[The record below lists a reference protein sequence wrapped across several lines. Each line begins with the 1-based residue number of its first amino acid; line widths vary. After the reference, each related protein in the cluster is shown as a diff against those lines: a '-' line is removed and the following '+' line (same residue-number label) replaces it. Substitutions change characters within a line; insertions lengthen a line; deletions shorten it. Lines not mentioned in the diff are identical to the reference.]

1 MSLAA
6 KHDAPAGFDLSGLN
20 NLASFLGDPQQESAG
35 APMMV
40 DLDLIDED
48 ENNPRR
54 DANPGFEVE
63 SIEELAESIKISGIK
78 SPLSLRPNPEQPG
91 RYIINHG
98 HRRFRAGQVAGLTQ
112 VPAFLDSNHDDFD
125 QVIENMQRENLTAR
139 EVADFIGGKLAEG
152 MTQADI
158 ARRLGKSKAYVS
170 QHAAMLNLPA
180 PVAQAVATGQVQDVT
195 LATELA
201 KAHEADPAAV
211 QALLEQADKPT
222 RAQVKAIRGSKD
234 MPGATEGLAAKPAP
248 AEKRNKGET
257 AGETAGKR
265 LEDELAA
272 VVRLFRFVLQPDS
285 EKKPDARRVADF
297 LLAWYDA
304 KKYGG
309 FDLMDLSVVDNAIAL
324 DMIEVMHLIRRAYHP
339 TTMNKSMQD
348 NFASLA
354 GVWRPGELQ
363 HRMLNENDR
372 DIECSE

>member
-1 MSLAA
+1 MNLAA
-6 KHDAPAGFDLSGLN
+6 KHDTSGFDLSGLN
-20 NLASFLGDPQQESAG
+20 DLASFLGNPQQESAPG
-35 APMMV
+35 VPMMV
-40 DLDLIDED
+40 DVGLIDED
-48 ENNPRR
+48 VRNPRR
-54 DANPGFEVE
+54 DANPGFEAA

-234 MPGATEGLAAKPAP
+234 ASGATEGLAAKPAP
-248 AEKRNKGET
+248 DQKRDKRET
-257 AGETAGKR
+257 AGETVGKR
-265 LEDELAA
+265 LEDELAT
-272 VVRLFRFVLQPDS
+272 VVRLFRVVLQ
-285 EKKPDARRVADF
+285 EKPDARSVADF
-297 LLAWYDA
+297 LLAWYDG
-304 KKYGG
+304 KRYGG
-309 FDLMDLSVVDNAIAL
+309 FDLMNLAVVDDAIAL
-324 DMIEVMHLIRRAYHP
+324 DMIEVMQLIRRGYHP
-339 TTMNKSMQD
+339 TALNKGMQD

-354 GVWRPGELQ
+354 GVWQPRESQ
-363 HRMLNENDR
+363 HSMLNKNDR